1 MVLKALKISDSEAMV
16 MALQDEIRRSEQS
29 RYDHRLHGVLL
40 VAQGMTC
47 PQVAAL
53 LGEATRTV
61 EYWVRGFER
70 DGLTALVEKERS
82 GRRARLDNA
91 QLEIVAAVLRET
103 PEAAGL
109 AGNLWDGKSLS
120 AFLKGRFGV
129 DLQVRQCQR
138 LFRHL
143 GFRRRKPRPEVAKAD
158 PLRQAEHKKNFR
170 P

>member
-1 MVLKALKISDSEAMV
+1 MKALKISDSEAMV

-53 LGEATRTV
+53 LGDAARTV

-70 DGLTALVEKERS
+70 DGLAALVENERS
-82 GRRARLDNA
+82 GRRARLDDA

-103 PEAAGL
+103 PEAVGL
-109 AGNLWDGKSLS
+109 AGNLWDGK
-120 AFLKGRFGV
+120 R
-129 DLQVRQCQR
+129 
-138 LFRHL
+138 
-143 GFRRRKPRPEVAKAD
+143 
-158 PLRQAEHKKNFR
+158 PLRVSQGALWSGFAGASMPEALSPSGFPSPQAAPGGR
-170 P
+170 QSRSAASSRA